1 MGDQVSLGVLAV
13 VAGVL
18 AGIVLFV
25 PFVAVSYR
33 RRGGLTFG
41 MFTLWFSLLVYILAI
56 WTYTLLPLPETASIR
71 CAGVNLDPLDFVQDI
86 SGAISRGH
94 PLTDPAL
101 LQLVLN
107 VMLFLPLGF
116 FVRVLFRRGI
126 VVAFLAGLVLS
137 LFIECTQLTG
147 VWGLYPCAY
156 RVFDVVDLMT
166 NTLGALLGVT
176 IALLVPRAARVRD
189 VDPGEAEQPRPVTAG
204 RRLIGMLCDALVVGL
219 GSIAILLPW
228 QIVDVLLRGS
238 AAADDDDPVAQT
250 VANLV
255 LLLFTL
261 VWTLATGRTPGNAAV
276 QLRYTGSS
284 LPVPLTRLLRY
295 LGGIGGLQILNLLP
309 GGIGTWIVPLFVLVS
324 VILVFPTRTHRGLPG
339 LVSGQR
345 LVDSRSAA
353 AQVRAAADS

>member
-1 MGDQVSLGVLAV
+1 MRDQVALGALAI

-18 AGIVLFV
+18 VGIVLFV

-41 MFTLWFSLLVYILAI
+41 RFALWFALLVYVLAI
-56 WTYTLLPLPETASIR
+56 WTYTLLPLPSPESIR
-71 CAGVNLDPLDFVQDI
+71 CAGVNLDPLDFVGDI
-86 SGAISRGH
+86 RGAISRGS
-94 PLTDPAL
+94 PLTDPAV

-116 FVRVLFRRGI
+116 FVRGLFRRGI
-126 VVAFLAGLVLS
+126 LVALLSGFGLS

-166 NTLGALLGVT
+166 NTLGAVLGVT
-176 IALLVPRAARVRD
+176 LALLLPRAMRVRD
-189 VDPGEAEQPRPVTAG
+189 GERIDADRPRPVTSL
-204 RRLIGMLCDALVVGL
+204 RRLIGMLCDLLVVGL

-238 AAADDDDPVAQT
+238 DAAADDDAIAQL

-255 LLLFTL
+255 LIVVTLTWTL
-261 VWTLATGRTPGNAAV
+261 VTGRTPGNAAV
-276 QLRYTGSS
+276 QLRYTGSR
-284 LPVPLTRLLRY
+284 LPSALARIMRY
-295 LGGIGGLQILNLLP
+295 VGGIGGFQLLNLLP
-309 GGIGTWIVPLFVLVS
+309 GEYGSWLVPLFVLVS
-324 VILVFPTRTHRGLPG
+324 FILVFPTRTHRGLPG

-345 LVDSRSAA
+345 LVDA
-353 AQVRAAADS
+353 RAVEEREPVAADS